1 MYYVHRKPQ
10 LPAGL
15 GGSQSGSTPNK
26 NNNNNN
32 NNNNKRAFCILQAN
46 AYLAIISAL
55 TSL

>member
-32 NNNNKRAFCILQAN
+32 NNKRAFCILQAN

>member
-1 MYYVHRKPQ
+1 MYYVHRKPL

-15 GGSQSGSTPNK
+15 GGNQSGSTPNK
-26 NNNNNN
+26 NNN